1 MSAGQAKFAGQ
12 RLTFYDYATQPQ
24 QTSPDE
30 FVTKSMCINLKL
42 FPKSFTTN
50 ALTAVFPGNHAKNKQ
65 TNYTRPKTSGFYP
78 PKSTVKIGLIPPPY
92 LKLHFPP
99 LPSVAIKNI

>member
-1 MSAGQAKFAGQ
+1 LSAGQAKFAGQ

-50 ALTAVFPGNHAKNKQ
+50 ALTAVFPVIML
-65 TNYTRPKTSGFYP
+65 KTSRLITRDLKP
-78 PKSTVKIGLIPPPY
+78 VASIPPN
-92 LKLHFPP
+92 LQSKLGLSPP
-99 LPSVAIKNI
+99 RT